1 MMYEKSARKGI
12 KECQGGKQKRMG
24 QMVMTREKY
33 IQQRGGH
40 KVTITLGKK
49 CVA

>member
-1 MMYEKSARKGI
+1 MKEVLEKGTRSVRG
-12 KECQGGKQKRMG
+12 CNDQKQSRDKWYR
-24 QMVMTREKY
+24 REKY